1 MKPDSIPEVV
11 HSFSPGGSTVGKLMV
26 LLLAVTLISTSV
38 FAQSSA
44 KATTPKT
51 SVVPNLV
58 RFSGI
63 ASDDGKP
70 LNHIVGI
77 TFSLYQNQEGGFPL
91 WVEMQNVLPD
101 KNGHYSV
108 SLGATKPE
116 GVSPDLFAS
125 GQAQWLGVQ
134 IEGQAE
140 QQRVLLLSVP
150 YALKAADA
158 ETIGG
163 LPPSAF
169 VLATPSQYVSEPS
182 SSSTTGSTNSS
193 ASAPPPGT
201 VTGSGT
207 TNFVPLW
214 SSASNIGNSV
224 LFQSGTGSSAKVGI
238 NTTAPGA
245 TLDIKGTANLQGL
258 LTSAASGAATST
270 SGKSSQAHSFVASSF
285 NSSTKTAVN
294 QTFQWKAEPT
304 ANNTAAPSGT
314 LNLLFGSGTSLP
326 AETGLRVSNKGILTF
341 AAGQT
346 FPGAG
351 TITGVTAGTGLTGG
365 GTAGKVT
372 LNLDT
377 TKTPQ
382 LTAANSFTA
391 PQSITNSAKADALT
405 VTNNA
410 GSGYGIVTTVNGGG
424 VFAEANN
431 VGATGVFGANVASTG
446 NGVGVEGFSVGGTGI
461 YGTTAGT
468 SGLFNGAAAVVGDS
482 KNYWG
487 VWGLSALTD
496 GVHGINGSGGA
507 GVGAENKGQGYGVW
521 AISSNANSYGVGV
534 RGESFGTGLFPNGW
548 GSDGVDGIAH
558 SATGSGVAG
567 VNFSAGAGVYGHSD
581 SGWGMITDSNVTQS
595 REKGGWV
602 KAMAYVDPFASGGI
616 AITRCYNSQQTGAA
630 VSTPP
635 CGISIVFHDQ
645 GDNILD
651 FGFEVDDRFISAT
664 SYQNFVVVAAGPY
677 PFNSNQI
684 EVGTIYVG
692 NASPTDSQFYIFVF

>member
-193 ASAPPPGT
+193 ASAPPP
-201 VTGSGT
+201 GT

-410 GSGYGIVTTVNGGG
+410 GSGYGIVTTGNGGG

-446 NGVGVEGFSVGGTGI
+446 NGVGVEAQGSTTGALPRPVCCGSGTRRALDNTRRPTDPVSTRMPSTSWQFDVPGTHTVTVTNGSLKALLVGPPLTTVCAGPVSVPAPSRLAPMSQTTTRAPSCANNSAMPRPIPRPAPVTIATLPATIFGI
-461 YGTTAGT
+461 RN
-468 SGLFNGAAAVVGDS
+468 SPSS
-482 KNYWG
+482 KESCHNASSP
-487 VWGLSALTD
+487 GLS
-496 GVHGINGSGGA
+496 
-507 GVGAENKGQGYGVW
+507 
-521 AISSNANSYGVGV
+521 
-534 RGESFGTGLFPNGW
+534 RP
-548 GSDGVDGIAH
+548 
-558 SATGSGVAG
+558 
-567 VNFSAGAGVYGHSD
+567 
-581 SGWGMITDSNVTQS
+581 S
-595 REKGGWV
+595 R
-602 KAMAYVDPFASGGI
+602 
-616 AITRCYNSQQTGAA
+616 
-630 VSTPP
+630 
-635 CGISIVFHDQ
+635 
-645 GDNILD
+645 
-651 FGFEVDDRFISAT
+651 
-664 SYQNFVVVAAGPY
+664 
-677 PFNSNQI
+677 
-684 EVGTIYVG
+684 
-692 NASPTDSQFYIFVF
+692 